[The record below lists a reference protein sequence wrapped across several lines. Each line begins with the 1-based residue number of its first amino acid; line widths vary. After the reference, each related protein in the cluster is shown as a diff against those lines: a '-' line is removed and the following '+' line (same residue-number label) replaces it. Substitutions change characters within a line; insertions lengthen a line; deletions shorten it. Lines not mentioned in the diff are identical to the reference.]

1 MRQPLTQRQNPN
13 LFPVLPVVGVA
24 VQVIH
29 GEGALLGG
37 QSIKHL
43 TGVRHLLFREPVTQ
57 GHVRHI
63 GEGCRTGTE

>member
-1 MRQPLTQRQNPN
+1 M
-13 LFPVLPVVGVA
+13 
-24 VQVIH
+24 QVIH